1 MKDLILLHGA
11 LGSSE
16 QLEIIAENLK
26 GEFRITLLNFSGHG
40 GKKIPEEKFSIEMFA
55 DDVLYLLDK
64 SRTDNA
70 DIFGY
75 SMGGYAALYI
85 ARHYPG
91 KLNRIFTL
99 GTKFNWNQEI
109 AQKEIRMLNPEK
121 IVEKLPEFAD
131 KLKKRHS
138 PEDWKIV
145 LSKTS
150 EMMTDLGNK
159 NTLSDED
166 FRLIDNEVMISVGD
180 SDKMVSSEE
189 SKHVSELLKNG
200 SFMVLPDTLHPIE
213 IVSVELI
220 TNAFR
225 NFFK

>member
-11 LGSSE
+11 IGSSK
-16 QLEIIAENLK
+16 QLENIAETLK
-26 GEFRITLLNFSGHG
+26 NDYRITLLNFSGHG

-64 SRTDNA
+64 SRKDNA

-91 KLNRIFTL
+91 KLNRVFTL
-99 GTKFNWNQEI
+99 GTKFNWNPEI
-109 AQKEIRMLNPEK
+109 SQKEIRMLNPEK
-121 IVEKLPEFAD
+121 IEEKLPEFAD
-131 KLKKRHS
+131 ELKERHS

-166 FRLIDNEVMISVGD
+166 FRLIDNEVMITVGD

-189 SKHVSELLKNG
+189 SKHVSELLING
-200 SFMVLPDTLHPIE
+200 RFMLLPDTLHPIE
-213 IVSVELI
+213 KVSVELI

>member
-1 MKDLILLHGA
+1 LKDLILLHGA
-11 LGSSE
+11 IGSSK
-16 QLEIIAENLK
+16 QLENIAETLK
-26 GEFRITLLNFSGHG
+26 NDYRITLLNFSGHG

-64 SRTDNA
+64 SRKDNA

-91 KLNRIFTL
+91 KLNRVFTL
-99 GTKFNWNQEI
+99 GTKFNWNPEI
-109 AQKEIRMLNPEK
+109 SQKEIRMLNPEK
-121 IVEKLPEFAD
+121 IEEKLPEFAD
-131 KLKKRHS
+131 ELKERHS

-166 FRLIDNEVMISVGD
+166 FRLIDNEVMITVGD

-189 SKHVSELLKNG
+189 SKHVSELLING
-200 SFMVLPDTLHPIE
+200 RFMLLPDTLHPIE
-213 IVSVELI
+213 KVSVELI

>member
-11 LGSSE
+11 IGSSK
-16 QLEIIAENLK
+16 QLESIAETLK
-26 GEFRITLLNFSGHG
+26 NDYRITLLNFSGHG

-64 SRTDNA
+64 SRKDNA

-91 KLNRIFTL
+91 KLNRVFTL
-99 GTKFNWNQEI
+99 GTKFNWNPEI
-109 AQKEIRMLNPEK
+109 SQKEIRMLNPEK
-121 IVEKLPEFAD
+121 IEEKLPKFAD
-131 KLKKRHS
+131 ELKERHS

-166 FRLIDNEVMISVGD
+166 FRLIDNEVMITVGD

-189 SKHVSELLKNG
+189 SKHVSELLING
-200 SFMVLPDTLHPIE
+200 RFMLLPDTLHPIE
-213 IVSVELI
+213 KVSIELI